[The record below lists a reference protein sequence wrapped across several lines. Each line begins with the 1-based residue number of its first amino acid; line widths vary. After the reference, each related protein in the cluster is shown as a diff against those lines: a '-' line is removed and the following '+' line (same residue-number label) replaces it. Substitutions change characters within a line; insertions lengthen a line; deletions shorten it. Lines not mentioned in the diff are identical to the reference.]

1 MGTQREYLIDLNL
14 AKPGRGRF
22 SREAREALAKA
33 VADGVT
39 FDDTK
44 VKVETVASSD
54 ASDHRQGP
62 EPSRAPVPARPP
74 QIRIRDIR
82 SMFCEDEDGHEIE
95 FSLCRRCSYHVSFCK
110 CASIGMPSIG
120 VRLLD
125 KTTLL
130 GVN

>member
-33 VADGVT
+33 VADGVK

-54 ASDHRQGP
+54 APDHRQGP
-62 EPSRAPVPARPP
+62 EPSRPPVPARPP
-74 QIRIRDIR
+74 QVKIRDIR
-82 SMFCEDEDGHEIE
+82 SLFATDDAGRELE
-95 FSLCRRCSYHVSFCK
+95 FMTCRNCTYHVSYCK
-110 CASIGMPSIG
+110 CANIGLPFG
-120 VRLLD
+120 ATALLD
-125 KTTLL
+125 KSTPV